1 MTGYLLPLTADP
13 WQVCTPD
20 VTIGGEA
27 FQVQVEIRY
36 LPAPDRWFISVW
48 DHASGELLVNM
59 VPLICSRG
67 EKNDLLASFR
77 HLRDGRGV
85 GFLLCLRGTNE
96 PSTPDPA
103 GNNLTDFQAL
113 FADSL

>member
-13 WQVCTPD
+13 WQVCTLD

-27 FQVQVEIRY
+27 FQAQVEIRY
-36 LPAPDRWFISVW
+36 LPAPDRWFVSVW

-59 VPLICSRG
+59 IPLICSRG
-67 EKNDLLASFR
+67 EKNDLLAPFR

-85 GFLLCLRGTNE
+85 GSMLCLRGTNE

-103 GNNLTDFQAL
+103 GSNLTDFQVL